1 MIATLEG
8 LISTWG
14 PIGTGTAASFLAG
27 LAAGLG
33 ALPVL
38 ALRNVSQRGVD
49 ILLGFAAGVM
59 LAATVFS
66 LVAPALE
73 IAGGEGSRVWT
84 AASIVGFGLLG
95 GGAAVWAVHRLLPH
109 THFIKG
115 REGPDARSWSRI
127 WLFIAAITLHN
138 FPEGLAVGVA
148 FGGEDLGNA
157 LAVLAGIFLQNLPE
171 GFVVALALLP
181 LGYGRGAAIGVAT
194 LTGLVE
200 TLGGLVGISAV
211 TFAVELLPWGL
222 AVAAGAML
230 FVISHEVIPETHR
243 NGFET
248 PATFGLLAGFIVM
261 MTLDT
266 ALAA

>member
-1 MIATLEG
+1 MNATLET
-8 LISTWG
+8 LLAAWG
-14 PIGTGTAASFLAG
+14 PIGIGTAASLISG

-38 ALRNVSQRGVD
+38 VVRAASQRGLDV
-49 ILLGFAAGVM
+49 LLGFAAGVM
-59 LAATVFS
+59 LAATAFS

-73 IAGGEGSRVWT
+73 IAGLDGERVW
-84 AASIVGFGLLG
+84 F
-95 GGAAVWAVHRLLPH
+95 GAAVVSLGLIVGGLSVWSVHRLLPH
-109 THFIKG
+109 LHFIKG

-127 WLFIAAITLHN
+127 WLFVAAITLHN

-157 LAVLAGIFLQNLPE
+157 LAVLSGIFLQNLPE
-171 GFVVALALLP
+171 GFAVALALLP
-181 LGYGRGAAIGVAT
+181 LGYGPGRAIGVAT

-200 TLGGLVGISAV
+200 TVGGILGVSAV
-211 TFAVELLPWGL
+211 TWAAELLPWGL
-222 AVAAGAML
+222 AVAGGAML

-248 PATFGLLAGFIVM
+248 PATFGLLIGFVIM
-261 MTLDT
+261 MSLDT
-266 ALAA
+266 ALA